1 MRKLTNLS
9 EDGNTCPRYAPQSNF
24 LLTSAAKIIFETLS
38 SSSDA
43 RKLKFLWYGVE
54 SVNYDVNCFFFF
66 FFFLL
71 DSRLFAVL
79 ASYNNWI

>member
-1 MRKLTNLS
+1 METLFLVL
-9 EDGNTCPRYAPQSNF
+9 PRYAPQRNF

-54 SVNYDVNCFFFF
+54 SVNYDVNCFF
-66 FFFLL
+66 LL
-71 DSRLFAVL
+71 DGRLFAVL

>member
-54 SVNYDVNCFFFF
+54 SVNYDVNFFFF
-66 FFFLL
+66 VF
-71 DSRLFAVL
+71 RLMADYSLF
-79 ASYNNWI
+79 